1 MARILQTRYQQILS
15 RGQEHTSVSYQRDIV
30 LKDEGVLS
38 PVIPLWVSLRRA
50 ASQILP
56 SKWNAPM
63 TPNRASEQTEK
74 AAVEEAAML
83 FWGFSVKDVRA
94 KVQVNG
100 KADYAAFSETPK
112 GEQHMHFSVKVF
124 MVRDTRIL

>member
-1 MARILQTRYQQILS
+1 VNNRRLS
-15 RGQEHTSVSYQRDIV
+15 SVSYQKYIG
-30 LKDEGVLS
+30 LKDEGILSLVVL
-38 PVIPLWVSLRRA
+38 LWVSLRRA

-94 KVQVNG
+94 KVPVNG
-100 KADYAAFSETPK
+100 KA
-112 GEQHMHFSVKVF
+112 
-124 MVRDTRIL
+124 